1 MFELAR
7 PWAFVLLLL
16 PLMVWFFLP
25 KAKPFL
31 PQALKLPFYDALT
44 NLVLPYPFKLRPV
57 TAMVLIWV
65 LMVIAFSGP
74 RWVGPPIPMEQE
86 GRNIMMVLDL
96 SESMSLQDMLSLGRP
111 VSRLSVVKDAAQKFV
126 EARAGDKIGLILF
139 GTHAYL
145 QTPLTFDRAS
155 VLDRIADATVGLA
168 GNSTS
173 LGDALG
179 LAVKRLQH
187 APKKSRVVILLTD
200 GANNSGVLLPSKAAE
215 LAKEEGITVYTIG
228 LGAAAPAEG
237 GMFNLRFGSDLD
249 EESLKEIAKAT
260 GGRYFRA
267 TDHKSLNAI
276 YQIIDALETVTHK
289 AGTLR
294 PQKDYFMWPLAL
306 ALLGFLFWLARESS
320 K

>member
-16 PLMVWFFLP
+16 PPIVWFFLP
-25 KAKPFL
+25 KARPFL
-31 PQALKLPFYDALT
+31 PQALKFPFYDALSD
-44 NLVLPYPFKLRPV
+44 VILPDPSKLRPV
-57 TAMVLIWV
+57 AAMVCIWF
-65 LMVIAFSGP
+65 LMVVALSGP